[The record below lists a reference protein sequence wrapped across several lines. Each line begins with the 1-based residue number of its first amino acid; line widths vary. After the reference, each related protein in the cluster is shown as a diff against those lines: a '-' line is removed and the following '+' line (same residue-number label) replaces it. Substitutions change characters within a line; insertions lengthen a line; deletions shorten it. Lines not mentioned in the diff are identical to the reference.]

1 MHWDFALILLFFA
14 IAVPFLGRRRIR
26 QLLAVPETTKRQRLR
41 LYASTIAFQW
51 IAVAIIFGC
60 AFYVSQQYQHA
71 TEYCQEKATKGRPSP
86 HKENPDKCA
95 EDAEKHFPSWYR
107 LFSWPEGIGTWAI
120 LLTLLV
126 ISEQTNQTRRSAEVS
141 ELQAKV
147 WREAIVI

>member
-1 MHWDFALILLFFA
+1 MRPSLDTALGDPGYEPSQVLSKLEIHRVIFDGASLF
-14 IAVPFLGRRRIR
+14 IMLKRLG
-26 QLLAVPETTKRQRLR
+26 LWK
-41 LYASTIAFQW
+41 YG

-71 TEYCQEKATKGRPSP
+71 TEYCQEKVTKGRPSP